1 MMQPHKTTLCY
12 SHAEPLQPNEPAQ
25 LSRYPTAIGRYS
37 PHRMLQLQPTL
48 AVVIMNRYS
57 PHRMLQLQPT
67 LAVVIM
73 SRYSPHRMLQLQPTL
88 AVVIISRYSPHEM
101 LQLQPAAFFVAST
114 SMACTSANT
123 PGLDSVTTTSAMLG
137 RCFGSAAQHSAI
149 T

>member
-25 LSRYPTAIGRYS
+25 LSRYPTAIG
-37 PHRMLQLQPTL
+37 
-48 AVVIMNRYS
+48 
-57 PHRMLQLQPT
+57 
-67 LAVVIM
+67 
-73 SRYSPHRMLQLQPTL
+73 RYSPHRMLQLQPTL